1 MENITLQ
8 MDSVGSA
15 NKQSHP
21 VVPVDNINLCFVG
34 GVSTGKSTILNAIFC
49 EELTQCKIKRTTM
62 VPTIYIENENTSPNI
77 TPPETIFKLISNKN
91 KEIIEQTESGN
102 KINKHEY
109 DELKFNVG
117 KLDIN
122 VLNGS
127 YMNVYDIPGL
137 NDARTKN
144 VYYSYLDENFT
155 KFNLVVLLVDIHS
168 GLNTSDEIDIVNFI
182 TNHTKYELETNKN
195 QIYTLVV
202 VNKADDMQVDEDE
215 PDKLNLTGELSEM
228 FEQVET
234 TITSEFDKHGIQDQ
248 LIGIIPLCAIDSY
261 LYRMVKKHGKDFK
274 LSPEQILKI
283 GINENGKKFSTLKPA
298 TQEKRVYEILNDE
311 TFINTMIK
319 LSGFSRLESI
329 LHKFLN
335 KNDMGKGIRIKNL
348 LCVLKNYP
356 KIEEVVSKNV
366 HNIVEIENHILQ
378 IMPALYLLKAIDEG
392 QYEDYI
398 NTMLLY
404 FNTSVEAAVCGM
416 GKMQILEFYDA
427 LQTRVFEPYFDKF
440 CSHDYPHYITERIIT
455 LIHNDFTNRHIHLE
469 ILHNN
474 FTILKKIKMFNNENV
489 LKIFQTIMISGY
501 GKQTIRSESTT
512 LEEDNIKLLVGLFK
526 ECELLQ
532 INISR
537 FIRFVL
543 TNLYEAYPVNNLY
556 KKYMLFKKHREIP
569 MCMYL
574 STFLQNKSADEDV
587 FITGLTPAYMS
598 SSANALELYYI
609 SYEKE
614 NNALN
619 FVDDR

>member
-1 MENITLQ
+1 MENIVLH
-8 MDSVGSA
+8 MNGVGSA
-15 NKQSHP
+15 NKQSQP
-21 VVPVDNINLCFVG
+21 VVPIDNINLCFVG

-77 TPPETIFKLISNKN
+77 TSPETIFKLISNKN

-127 YMNVYDIPGL
+127 YVNVYDIPGL

-182 TNHTKYELETNKN
+182 TNHTKYELEKNNK

-234 TITSEFDKHGIQDQ
+234 TITSEFDKHGIQNQ

-298 TQEKRVYEILNDE
+298 TQEQRVYEILNDE
-311 TFINTMIK
+311 AFINTMIK

-335 KNDMGKGIRIKNL
+335 ENDMGKEIRIKNL
-348 LCVLKNYP
+348 LCELKKYP
-356 KIEEVVSKNV
+356 KIEEVVSQNV
-366 HNIVEIENHILQ
+366 YYIVGIENHILQ
-378 IMPALYLLKAIDEG
+378 IMPMLYLLKAIDES
-392 QYEDYI
+392 QYENYI

-404 FNTSVEAAVCGM
+404 FNTSVEAAVCSM
-416 GKMQILEFYDA
+416 GKTQILVFYDA
-427 LQTRVFEPYFDKF
+427 LCARVFEPYFDKF

-455 LIHNDFTNRHIHLE
+455 LIHNDFTNTRIHLE
-469 ILHNN
+469 ILYNN
-474 FTILKKIKMFNNENV
+474 FTILKKIKMFNSENV
-489 LKIFQTIMISGY
+489 MKIFQTIMTSGY
-501 GKQTIRSESTT
+501 GKQTIRGEIAT
-512 LEEDNIKLLVGLFK
+512 LEEDNIKLLIGLFK
-526 ECELLQ
+526 ECESLQ
-532 INISR
+532 INISQ

-543 TNLYEAYPVNNLY
+543 INLYEAYTANNLY
-556 KKYMLFKKHREIP
+556 KKYMLFKKHGEIP

-574 STFLQNKSADEDV
+574 SSVVQNKSVDEEV
-587 FITGLTPAYMS
+587 FITGLTQSYVS

-609 SYEKE
+609 SYEKQ

-619 FVDDR
+619 FVNDR